1 MSNAAPSSLIAPS
14 LAGQMPRR
22 ALASDDLPA
31 ALGPSTAQI
40 LGFGARLTLRPTLE
54 IHGWR
59 ARVEIFA
66 SYDVTQGATG
76 FIALV
81 GRPPSAAPLPRTQ

>member
-1 MSNAAPSSLIAPS
+1 MKYGLKIPSF
-14 LAGQMPRR
+14 
-22 ALASDDLPA
+22 

-40 LGFGARLTLRPTLE
+40 LGFGARLMLRPTLE

-76 FIALV
+76 FVALV